1 MMYKL
6 DIEWNFEDFT
16 TGELTALQEQINE
29 ELAKRANIARINSLL
44 ARAFKEAEAYG
55 LNIVDQETAEVFE
68 YGRLLAQ

>member
-1 MMYKL
+1 MYKL
-6 DIEWNFEDFT
+6 DMEMDFSDYT
-16 TGELTALQEQINE
+16 MSELTTLQEQINE
-29 ELAKRANIARINSLL
+29 ELAKRANIARVNSLL